1 MSNHTRYFIGL
12 DCGGTTTRGV
22 LADSQGR
29 ILARARGGPGNPLS
43 AGMTIASRSYESVLR
58 RLFERA
64 GLGGKDISAI
74 GVGAAGAGREAE
86 RRRIERSLRRLAPKA
101 RIFVDS
107 DGMIALL
114 GAIGVGAGIIVIAG
128 TGSFVLGID
137 HRGRRA
143 RGGGWGPLL
152 GDEGS
157 GSTMG
162 REAIQSVLQAE
173 DGRRPATA
181 LRDEIFVHF
190 RVRNVGELITRIYRK
205 PPSARE
211 YARLWP
217 RLLRTAQK
225 GDRVARQILR
235 KGGEEL
241 AETVEAVARKLA
253 FGRRPISL
261 VLAGGLLAQDSLLR
275 RTLLS
280 RLKKSIPGLRVVEP
294 IAEPEIGALYLI
306 LRSLRADLSIR
317 FG

>member
-1 MSNHTRYFIGL
+1 MA
-12 DCGGTTTRGV
+12 V
-22 LADSQGR
+22 
-29 ILARARGGPGNPLS
+29 
-43 AGMTIASRSYESVLR
+43 ASRSYETVLT
-58 RLFERA
+58 RLLKKS
-64 GLGGKDISAI
+64 GLGAKEIFAV
-74 GVGAAGAGREAE
+74 GVGAAGAGRDVEQ
-86 RRRIERSLRRLAPKA
+86 RRIERSLRRLVPKA

-137 HRGRRA
+137 HHGRRA

-181 LRDEIFVHF
+181 LRTEVFAHF

-211 YARLWP
+211 FARLWP
-217 RLLRTAQK
+217 RLLRSAQK
-225 GDRVARQILR
+225 GDSVARRILR

-253 FGRRPISL
+253 FGGRPISL
-261 VLAGGLLAQDSLLR
+261 VLAGGLLTQESLLR
-275 RTLLS
+275 RTVLS
-280 RLKKSIPGLRVVEP
+280 RLRKSLPGLRLVEP
-294 IAEPEIGALYLI
+294 FAEPEIGALYLI
-306 LRSLRADLSIR
+306 LRSLKENLSIR